1 MIFTRRSALIG
12 ASASLIAAPAIVRAA
27 SLMPVR
33 AITKMAG
40 MRALYVHVNGGV
52 SVLLQDAEDHDIDLS
67 VLGWSDRVG
76 LNHT

>member
-27 SLMPVR
+27 SLIPVR
-33 AITKMAG
+33 AITQLAE

-52 SVLLQDAEDHDIDLS
+52 SVLLQDAEGHEIDLP
-67 VLGWSDRVG
+67 VFGWSDQLG
-76 LNHT
+76 LNHS